1 MPDHPADRRGA
12 PRFTVIMEAEAT
24 DLLTRTT
31 VKLRCSDISISG
43 CYLDTLNPMD
53 AGTPIWVRLVHGQR
67 IFESQGKVAYMVPR
81 LGMGVAFAHPVPEDQ
96 MAVLKDWLA
105 EAGASSNPQPSLFGI
120 SASH

>member
-1 MPDHPADRRGA
+1 
-12 PRFTVIMEAEAT
+12 MEAEAT

-43 CYLDTLNPMD
+43 CYLDTLNPME
-53 AGTPIWVRLVHGQR
+53 AGTPIWVRLVHGQH
-67 IFESQGKVAYMVPR
+67 IFESQGKIAYMVPR
-81 LGMGVAFAHPVPEDQ
+81 LGMGVAFAHPVPTDQ